1 MFTNRLII
9 IFLIFLSVGLSQL
22 TCSAANPDDIP
33 STDLTELPLEQLMNI
48 SVYGASK
55 YDQKLMEAPASVSIV
70 NQDEIKKYG
79 YRNLADILR
88 SVRGFFVTNDRN
100 YQYLGVRGFN
110 RPGDYN
116 TRILLMVD
124 GHRLNDGIYDQAPVG
139 YDFPV
144 DIDLIDRVEVIR
156 GPSSSIYGTN
166 AFFAVVNVIT
176 RNGRELSAKSNGLEV
191 SGDGGSFFSYKGR
204 LTYGKQWA
212 EGPEVLVSGSYYDS
226 RGPKLFFSEFNT
238 PESRNGVARNCDF
251 ERFQSAFS
259 KFSFK
264 DFTLTGAY
272 HNREKGIP
280 TGSYGVDFGD
290 PRNRT
295 IDTRAFMDLK
305 YNRTFANDWQVL
317 ARLSYDHYPYTGHY
331 FFKRQALNNIVDSEE
346 EAVAMPPAPA
356 SIVENRD
363 RAQADWWG
371 GEVQVSKK
379 LFDRH
384 KVIVGAEYRDY
395 FRLNQSN
402 FDVEPF
408 ALILDD
414 KRDAKVW
421 AFYAQ
426 DEFTILKN
434 LRLNA
439 GLRYDHYSTFGGSL
453 NPRVA
458 LIYNPFKQTALK
470 LLYGQAFRA
479 PNVYE
484 LFYQDGGT
492 SQKPGSNLKP
502 EKINTYEV
510 VWEQYFAKNY
520 RFTASGYYYKID
532 NLITQQV
539 DPADGLI
546 VFKNSEQV
554 EAKGVEFE
562 LGGKWASGLEGRL
575 SYTLQEV
582 KDTATKRLLTNSPI
596 HLPKFNLIVPL
607 VKDKLFGGVEVL
619 YMSGRR
625 GLYDSRVGDVVLTNL
640 TLLNRNVFKGW
651 EFSASVYNLCNQK
664 FRDPGAEE
672 HVRNG
677 LTSIIQDGI
686 TFRLKLTYS
695 Y

>member
-1 MFTNRLII
+1 
-9 IFLIFLSVGLSQL
+9 
-22 TCSAANPDDIP
+22 
-33 STDLTELPLEQLMNI
+33 
-48 SVYGASK
+48 
-55 YDQKLMEAPASVSIV
+55 
-70 NQDEIKKYG
+70 
-79 YRNLADILR
+79 
-88 SVRGFFVTNDRN
+88 
-100 YQYLGVRGFN
+100 
-110 RPGDYN
+110 
-116 TRILLMVD
+116 MVD

-144 DIDLIDRVEVIR
+144 DINLIDRVEVIR
-156 GPSSSIYGTN
+156 GPSSSLYGTN

-176 RNGRELSAKSNGLEV
+176 RNGRDLSAKSKCLEV
-191 SGDGGSFFSYKGR
+191 SADGGSFYSYKGR

-212 EGPEVLVSGSYYDS
+212 GGPEVLVSGSYYDS

-238 PESRNGVARNCDF
+238 PETRNGDYESF
-251 ERFQSAFS
+251 KSAFS

-264 DFTLTGAY
+264 DFTLTGVY

-295 IDTRAFMDLK
+295 IDARAFMDLK
-305 YNRTFANDWQVL
+305 YNHTFANDWQVM

-346 EAVAMPPAPA
+346 ETVAMPPAPA
-356 SIVENRD
+356 SVVENRD

-371 GEVQVSKK
+371 GEVQVSKT

-520 RFTASGYYYKID
+520 RFTASGYYYKIG
-532 NLITQQV
+532 NLITQQEGRAFTAMLFDLTV
-539 DPADGLI
+539 PGGMGGKEALHQILDSNP
-546 VFKNSEQV
+546 
-554 EAKGVEFE
+554 EAKAIVSSGYSDDPIMADFQKYGFCDLLVKPYRIFE
-562 LGGKWASGLEGRL
+562 LSK
-575 SYTLQEV
+575 TLQ
-582 KDTATKRLLTNSPI
+582 K
-596 HLPKFNLIVPL
+596 
-607 VKDKLFGGVEVL
+607 
-619 YMSGRR
+619 
-625 GLYDSRVGDVVLTNL
+625 VLTQ
-640 TLLNRNVFKGW
+640 KG
-651 EFSASVYNLCNQK
+651 
-664 FRDPGAEE
+664 
-672 HVRNG
+672 
-677 LTSIIQDGI
+677 
-686 TFRLKLTYS
+686 
-695 Y
+695 